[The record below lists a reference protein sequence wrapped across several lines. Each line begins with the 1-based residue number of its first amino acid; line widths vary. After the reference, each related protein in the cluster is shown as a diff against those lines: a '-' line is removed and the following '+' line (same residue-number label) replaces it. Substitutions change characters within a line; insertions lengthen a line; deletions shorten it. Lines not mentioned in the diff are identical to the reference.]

1 MLTPCGSAT
10 PDGSRPPLGEQLRS
24 MNDAVRGWWGGIAAG
39 IACWAFSATDVA
51 AHHGA
56 LDPTSAILIGIGG
69 LFIAIPRIENLRAI
83 IPIPGRPVEV
93 SINQLRAAV
102 DTADAASMLATR
114 AGDTA
119 EEASKLVESWLRE
132 LEGLFATLEATAPDR
147 ATYGRAIFRYINT
160 RLEDISTWVGGEAE
174 EVRATLWWWSE
185 PDRGAC
191 IVAAPRISDVETL
204 EHVFH
209 PGEGILGRVLLD
221 GEIAN
226 VADAPAELDWQRIA
240 ESAPH
245 YRGLLC
251 VPVFVRGRV
260 AGVLSVDRI
269 KPQRFSDDSV
279 RFVRQVVALVKLAA
293 LHAAVPSDV
302 FSLPLPTAGA
312 EDVPSALESP

>member
-1 MLTPCGSAT
+1 MK
-10 PDGSRPPLGEQLRS
+10 
-24 MNDAVRGWWGGIAAG
+24 DASRGWWGGVAAG
-39 IACWAFSATDVA
+39 MACWGFSATDVA
-51 AHHGA
+51 VHHGTI
-56 LDPTSAILIGIGG
+56 DPTSAILIGIGG
-69 LFIAIPRIENLRAI
+69 LFFAIPRINTLRAS
-83 IPIPGRPVEV
+83 IPLPGRPVEV
-93 SINQLRAAV
+93 SINEFREVVAA
-102 DTADAASMLATR
+102 ADAASSLATR

-132 LEGLFATLEATAPDR
+132 LDSLFATLEATAPDR
-147 ATYGRAIFRYINT
+147 GTYARAIFRYINT
-160 RLEDISTWVGGEAE
+160 RLEDISTWVGGENE

-185 PDRGAC
+185 PERGAC
-191 IVAAPRISDVETL
+191 IVAAPRIGDKETL

-240 ESAPH
+240 VTAPR

-260 AGVLSVDRI
+260 AGVVTVDRVNVE
-269 KPQRFSDDSV
+269 RFGDDSV
-279 RFVRQVVALVKLAA
+279 RFVRQIAALVKLAA

-302 FSLPLPTAGA
+302 FSLPLPPAIVEGA
-312 EDVPSALESP
+312 PPALDSP